1 VSPIPTATSS
11 ASAPSRN
18 SAMAGA
24 SRLRSLDALRGAVM
38 IVMALDHVRDFF
50 HAGAMSFSPTDLTRT
65 TAALFFTRW
74 VTHFCAPVFFF
85 AAGAGAFLWWQ
96 RGRSRGELSR
106 FLLTRG
112 VWLIVLEVTV
122 MRFAYQFS
130 MAPRYPVL
138 LVVLWALGASMIALA
153 ALVWL
158 PVRVLAVLSVATVAL
173 HDLFPGGRF
182 LHQPGVL
189 HMGQW
194 TVFVAYPLVPWIA
207 VMAAGFCFG
216 PILHRSRIVA
226 TLGVVLTAA
235 FVALRLANVY
245 GDPAPWTSGL
255 LSFLNTTKYPPSL
268 AFLLMTLGPAL
279 LALAWLD
286 RRTLSDRNPLVVFGR
301 VPLFYFVL
309 HFYAA
314 HVLAVVCSWIRYGA
328 AAAGFLFEP
337 FPSTGGPREL
347 FPPDFGFSL
356 DATYIAW
363 VAIVVAMYPLCRW
376 FAKVK
381 ATRRDWWLGYL

>member
-1 VSPIPTATSS
+1 
-11 ASAPSRN
+11 
-18 SAMAGA
+18 MAGA

-74 VTHFCAPVFFF
+74 ITHFCAPVFFF
-85 AAGAGAFLWWQ
+85 AAGVGAFLWWQ

-130 MAPRYPVL
+130 MAQRYPVL

-153 ALVWL
+153 ALAWL
-158 PVRVLAVLSVATVAL
+158 PIRLLAVLSVATIAL
-173 HDLFPGGRF
+173 HNLFPGGGF
-182 LHQPGVL
+182 LHQSGVL
-189 HMGQW
+189 QMGQW
-194 TVFVAYPLVPWIA
+194 TFFVAYPLVPWIA

-216 PILHRSRIVA
+216 PILRRRRIVA
-226 TLGVVLTAA
+226 AIGAVLTAA

-279 LALAWLD
+279 LLLAWLD
-286 RRTLSDRNPLVVFGR
+286 RRALSDRNPLVVFGR

-314 HVLAVVCSWIRYGA
+314 HMLAVVCSWIRYGA
-328 AAAGFLFEP
+328 PAVGFLFEP
-337 FPSTGGPREL
+337 FPSTGGPRDL

-356 DATYIAW
+356 GATYVAW
-363 VAIVVAMYPLCRW
+363 AAIVVAMYPLCRW

>member
-1 VSPIPTATSS
+1 
-11 ASAPSRN
+11 
-18 SAMAGA
+18 MAAA

-74 VTHFCAPVFFF
+74 ITHFCAPVFFF

-96 RGRSRGELSR
+96 RGRSRAGLSR

-112 VWLIVLEVTV
+112 LWLIVLELTV

-153 ALVWL
+153 GLAWL
-158 PVRVLAVLSVATVAL
+158 PIRLLAVTSVATIAL
-173 HDLFPGGRF
+173 HNLLDGVRGGVAWTF
-182 LHQPGVL
+182 LHQIGAFRADP
-189 HMGQW
+189 W
-194 TVFVAYPLVPWIA
+194 TVVVAYSLVPWVA

-216 PILHRSRIVA
+216 PILL
-226 TLGVVLTAA
+226 LGDARRRKLLLTIGACLTTA
-235 FVALRLANVY
+235 FVILRAVNVY
-245 GDPAPWTSGL
+245 GDPAPWTSGI

-279 LALAWLD
+279 LAFAWLD
-286 RRTLSDRNPLVVFGR
+286 RRGLSDRHPLVVFGR
-301 VPLFYFVL
+301 VPLFYFIL

-314 HVLAVVCSWIRYGA
+314 HLLAVVCSWIRYGA
-328 AAAGFLFEP
+328 SATRFVFEP
-337 FPSTGGPREL
+337 FPSMGGPRNL
-347 FPPDFGFSL
+347 VPPDFGFSL
-356 DATYIAW
+356 GATYAAW
-363 VAIVVAMYPLCRW
+363 AAIVLAMYPLCRW

>member
-1 VSPIPTATSS
+1 MGA
-11 ASAPSRN
+11 
-18 SAMAGA
+18 A

-50 HAGAMSFSPTDLTRT
+50 HSGAMSFSPTDLTRT
-65 TAALFFTRW
+65 TTVLFFTRW
-74 VTHFCAPVFFF
+74 ITHFCAPVFFF

-96 RGRSRGELSR
+96 RGRSRTDLSR

-112 VWLIVLEVTV
+112 LWLIVLELTL

-138 LVVLWALGASMIALA
+138 LVVLWALGASMMALA
-153 ALVWL
+153 ALAWL
-158 PVRVLAVLSVATVAL
+158 PIRLLAVLSVATIAL
-173 HDLFPGGRF
+173 HNLLDGVRGGVAWTF
-182 LHQPGVL
+182 LHQVGVFQK
-189 HMGQW
+189 GPW
-194 TVFVAYPLVPWIA
+194 TVLVAYPLVPWIA

-216 PILHRSRIVA
+216 PILLFDDARRQKLLVR
-226 TLGVVLTAA
+226 LGAGLTAA
-235 FVALRLANVY
+235 FIVLRAVNAY
-245 GDPAPWTSGL
+245 GDPVPWTSGI

-268 AFLLMTLGPAL
+268 LFLLMTLGPAL
-279 LALAWLD
+279 LAFAWLEG
-286 RRTLSDRNPLVVFGR
+286 RTLSDRNPLVIFGR

-309 HFYAA
+309 HFFAA
-314 HVLAVVCSWIRYGA
+314 HLLAVLCSWIRYGSA
-328 AAAGFLFEP
+328 ATRFIFEP
-337 FPSTGGPREL
+337 FPSMGGPREL

-356 DATYIAW
+356 GATYVAW
-363 VAIVVAMYPLCRW
+363 LAIVLLMYPLCRW